1 MSAEQTKP
9 SESRSASQFNPF
21 APGFEANPH
30 PLLEQLRAE
39 APLFYW
45 ELGRSWIV
53 CRYEEGLAVLRD
65 DQRFSPNR
73 EDWEFA
79 SVLGAD
85 ALIPE
90 MEELNKNGLFA
101 LGAQGHAR
109 VRRLVSPAFS
119 PRAAERLRPE
129 IQAIV
134 DELLDTMAAK
144 GRLNMV
150 HDFSERI
157 PARVIGAMLKIPSGH
172 EQQFQ
177 EFTNAVAKSLF
188 PSALAPEELAPLRRQ
203 IREGIELVTE
213 TIEDRRRH
221 PLENDLLT
229 TLIQTEEQ
237 GDRLNKHELLALV
250 SSLIVGG
257 FETTVHL
264 MSFCV
269 YSLLRQPG
277 VFAEVKARPELIKN
291 LVEEVLRFDNFV
303 KMGPARYA
311 LEDLEMGGVHVK
323 KGQMLIILLTSVLRD
338 ERAFDKADVFD
349 VQRQGNS
356 NIAFGHGAHYCL
368 GVHLARLLVQ
378 IAMGTLVRRFPDM
391 RLVQPPEFGP
401 HSLMRKMDVLEVD
414 LGTPSA

>member
-9 SESRSASQFNPF
+9 HETRSASQFNPY
-21 APGFEANPH
+21 APGYEANPH
-30 PLLEQLRAE
+30 PMLDTLRAQ
-39 APLFYW
+39 APLFFW
-45 ELGRSWIV
+45 DMGRSWIV
-53 CRYEEGLAVLRD
+53 SRYEEGLAVLRD

-73 EDWEFA
+73 EAWEFA
-79 SVLGAD
+79 SVLGSD
-85 ALIPE
+85 AVIPE

-101 LGAQGHAR
+101 LSEQGHAR
-109 VRRLVSPAFS
+109 VRRLVSPAFT
-119 PRAAERLRPE
+119 PRATERLRPE
-129 IQAIV
+129 IEAIV
-134 DELLDTMAAK
+134 EELLGAMAAK

-172 EQQFQ
+172 EEQFH

-188 PSALAPEELAPLRRQ
+188 PSGLSAEELTLLRRQ
-203 IREGIELVTE
+203 IREGITLVTE
-213 TIEDRRRH
+213 TIEDRRRN

-237 GDRLNKHELLALV
+237 GDKLNKQELLALV

-269 YSLLRQPG
+269 SCLLQQPG

-311 LEDLEMGGVHVK
+311 LQDVEMGGVQVK
-323 KGQMLIILLTSVLRD
+323 KGQMLIVLLTSVLRD

-368 GVHLARLLVQ
+368 GANLARLLVQ
-378 IAMGTLVRRFPDM
+378 IAMGTLVRRFPEM
-391 RLVQPPEFGP
+391 RLVRPPVFGP
-401 HSLMRKMDVLEVD
+401 HSLMRKMEELEVD